1 MTTQVTIGMILFP
14 GLTHLD
20 LTGPFEVFGRIP
32 DARVLALGATM
43 DPVRSDTGLSILPD
57 LTFGQAPP
65 LDVVCVP
72 GGPGVNQLLED
83 EAFLEAL
90 GQWGRSARYVTSV
103 CSGALLLGAAG
114 LLDGYRAT
122 THWLSMEFLPVFGA
136 IPVAER
142 VVIDR
147 NRITGGGVTAG
158 IDFGLVLAARLAG
171 EEVAKRIQLMLEYN
185 PAPPF
190 AAGHPSVAEPDVV
203 QAVRDQ
209 GAAYVDAR
217 WALTRRAAEAMR
229 RRLAGAA

>member
-1 MTTQVTIGMILFP
+1 MILFP
-14 GLTHLD
+14 NLTHLD
-20 LTGPFEVFGRIP
+20 LTGPFEVFGRTP
-32 DARVLALGATM
+32 GVRVVALAATR

-57 LTFGQAPP
+57 LTFGEAPA

-72 GGPGVNQLLED
+72 GGPGVNQRLED
-83 EAFLEAL
+83 DAFLELL
-90 GQWGRSARYVTSV
+90 GQWGRSARYLTSV

-122 THWLSMEFLPVFGA
+122 THWLSMDFLPLFGA

-171 EEVAKRIQLMLEYN
+171 EDAAKRIQLMLEYN

-190 AAGHPSVAEPDVV
+190 AAGHPSVAEPEVV
-203 QAVRDQ
+203 EAVRGQ
-209 GAAYVDAR
+209 GAGYLDSR
-217 WALTRRAAEAMR
+217 WALARRAAEAMR